1 MTGQLSARELLNRAE
16 AEAKARVQAG
26 QPVQLSPGITYNAA
40 KSEAT
45 VYVFDAI
52 GGWFGIDPKAW
63 VPEFNA
69 IQAKTI
75 HLRINSP
82 GGSVFD
88 AEAMRVAIA
97 QHKSKTISHIDGY
110 AASAAS
116 TLALSA
122 DEVEISSGGMLMIHD
137 AWCATMGR
145 AQDLEACAALLR
157 KTTASIARTYA
168 LRTRK
173 PEKQIRDWMTQETWF
188 TAAEALANGFADRIF
203 TPGQPS
209 TRNASAMASADL
221 NSPKA
226 WRDRQL
232 QLMTLNV

>member
-1 MTGQLSARELLNRAE
+1 MNGQLSARELLNRAE

-63 VPEFNA
+63 VPEFNS
-69 IQAKTI
+69 ITAKTI

-88 AEAMRVAIA
+88 AQAMKTAIA
-97 QHKSKTISHIDGY
+97 QHPSRVIAHVDGM
-110 AASAAS
+110 AASAAT
-116 TLALSA
+116 TLAIA
-122 DEVEISSGGMLMIHD
+122 AREVEMTNGAMFMIHN
-137 AWCATMGR
+137 AWGLVAGGAEDM
-145 AQDLEACAALLR
+145 EAYAGLLR
-157 KTTASIARTYA
+157 KASASIAADYQ
-168 LRTRK
+168 RK
-173 PEKQIRDWMTQETWF
+173 TGKPIAQVKAWMDAETWF
-188 TAAEALANGFADRIF
+188 TAEEAKRHGFIDRIF
-203 TPGQPS
+203 EDKPS
-209 TRNASAMASADL
+209 TRNASASADL

-232 QLMTLNV
+232 QLMSLNL